1 MKNDIKIAF
10 VFVGTIVGA
19 GLASGQEILQFFGLY
34 GIKGFMGILICGI
47 IYILLSIV
55 IISLCFKYR
64 YKSYRDIVES
74 VFGSRFGWIVDL
86 FLTFF
91 IFGGNTIM
99 LSGGGAM
106 LNEYLGIDKFWGILI
121 MAALVFLAAAFST
134 TGIITTNTAI
144 VPVSMSAILIFGLI
158 VFLSAKSNHI
168 IMMQLKSIP
177 SIKHG
182 WLLSSIL
189 YSSFNLMVATGVICP
204 IVSESHSKKHFIRG
218 CVIGSILL
226 TIVALVINFSILMY
240 YPKSFYIE
248 IPNLFIAKGFGY
260 LLPLVITVVIWLEMF
275 STEIGNLYSLSKR
288 FEHSFKVPYIVS
300 LTAVLILSIPVS
312 FIGFSNLIRLLYPP
326 FGAVSFV
333 FLIGCTYKYFSKA
346 SKDSIKDFRG
356 RTP

>member
-1 MKNDIKIAF
+1 MKNDLKIAF

-34 GIKGFMGILICGI
+34 GIKGFMGILLCGI

-55 IISLCFKYR
+55 IINLCFKHK

-74 VFGSRFGWIVDL
+74 VFGRRFGWVVDL

-106 LNEYLGIDKFWGILI
+106 LHEYIGIDKFWGILI
-121 MAALVFLAAAFST
+121 MAVLVFLTAAFST
-134 TGIITTNTAI
+134 TGIIATNSAI
-144 VPVSMSAILIFGLI
+144 VPVSTGTILVFGLT
-158 VFLSAKSNHI
+158 VFLAAKSNHI
-168 IMMQLKSIP
+168 IGMQLNSIP

-204 IVSESHSKKHFIRG
+204 IVAESSSKRHFIKG
-218 CVIGSILL
+218 CIIGSILL
-226 TIVALVINFSILMY
+226 TILALVINFSILMY
-240 YPKSFYIE
+240 YPKSFYNE
-248 IPNLFIAKGFGY
+248 VPNLFIAKGFGY
-260 LLPLVITVVIWLEMF
+260 ILPLIITIVIWLEMF

-288 FEHSFKVPYIVS
+288 FEHSFKIPYIIS
-300 LTAVLILSIPVS
+300 LAAVIILSIPVS

-326 FGAVSFV
+326 FGAVSLV
-333 FLIGCTYKYFSKA
+333 FLIGCTYKYFSNSSVVNVKT
-346 SKDSIKDFRG
+346 SKKRIS
-356 RTP
+356 